1 MYILSKK
8 KIMNENKLNIQ
19 KDLICIQKRYNKG
32 SNVANLY
39 DILVINKNASIQEI
53 ETAFRKQAKFYDPE
67 ITGNNNNI

>member
-1 MYILSKK
+1 MLSQK

-39 DILVINKNASIQEI
+39 DILVVSRKN
-53 ETAFRKQAKFYDPE
+53 
-67 ITGNNNNI
+67 